1 MKYPFIILILSL
13 SFNIKAQSIFIK
25 DTTNVVI
32 PNYVAKQIVLDLI
45 SGDSAKT
52 QLTTLYDMYKLVEQ
66 KTQMQDSIIKAY
78 QIKNQEYT
86 QQILLYKEKELQY
99 VDYTKTLKKDVKKA
113 KLKNHLATGLGMLVI
128 LGGALLL
135 FVSSGK

>member
-52 QLTTLYDMYKLVEQ
+52 QLTTLYDIYKLVEQ

-78 QIKNQEYT
+78 QIKN
-86 QQILLYKEKELQY
+86 
-99 VDYTKTLKKDVKKA
+99 
-113 KLKNHLATGLGMLVI
+113 
-128 LGGALLL
+128 
-135 FVSSGK
+135 

>member
-52 QLTTLYDMYKLVEQ
+52 QLTTLYDIYKLVEQ

-128 LGGALLL
+128 LGGALFL